1 MKSLLKLLAALVIAG
16 LLVGAGY
23 VVATLEADRPLESLT
38 ARWAQPPSQFIDVD
52 GLPVHLRDEGP
63 REDPVPVLLLHGTSA
78 SLHTWQG
85 WTDALAT
92 QHRVIRVDMPGFGL
106 TGPTAA
112 GDYTIEAYV
121 RFVIAVM
128 DTLGVKQVVL
138 GGNSLGGQIAWET
151 AVQRPDRVKALV
163 LVDAGGYDFEPESMP
178 IGFTIAKLPLLNKI
192 MEVTLPRGMVEAS
205 VHSVFGDP
213 SKVTDELV
221 DRYFELTLREGNRA
235 ALAERFRQ
243 GLHGQNAPL
252 IKSITQP
259 TLILWGGKDALIP
272 PVWGERFAADIAGSQ
287 LVMFPELGHVP
298 QEEDPS
304 TTVMAVQAFLGS
316 LAAAGAAPVTDAA
329 AATAAAAAA
338 PAAP

>member
-1 MKSLLKLLAALVIAG
+1 MKHLMKILATFVAVLLITG
-16 LLVGAGY
+16 GGY
-23 VVATLEADRPLESLT
+23 LVATLEADRPLDTLT
-38 ARWAQPPSQFIDVD
+38 ARWAQAPSQFLDVD
-52 GLPVHLRDEGP
+52 GLRVHLRDEGP

-85 WTDALAT
+85 WADALAT

-128 DTLGVKQVVL
+128 NALGVQQVVL

-151 AVQRPDRVKALV
+151 AVNHPDRVKALV

-221 DRYFELTLREGNRA
+221 DRYFELTLRAGNRA

-304 TTVMAVQAFLGS
+304 ATVMAVQAFLGS
-316 LAAAGAAPVTDAA
+316 LAAA
-329 AATAAAAAA
+329 